1 MLEYEWIESQKKWR
15 CYDKKWNWI
24 HFSGFGKTKS
34 EAELNFHLNCTKIA
48 KSNPVMALRRG
59 KTMNYERILR
69 AQYERNRELTGLI
82 LRMIDCWWPFVHGT
96 LSSEAARKLFDE
108 AVNIVSPE
116 PSERD
121 Q

>member
-48 KSNPVMALRRG
+48 KSNWNMTAA
-59 KTMNYERILR
+59 T
-69 AQYERNRELTGLI
+69 
-82 LRMIDCWWPFVHGT
+82 
-96 LSSEAARKLFDE
+96 SSSTQKR
-108 AVNIVSPE
+108 
-116 PSERD
+116 
-121 Q
+121 